1 MLGYHAGQL
10 CILLHQQLD
19 TGYSVM
25 CNNILHLPMIAMITT
40 TATDTPAATAPVLE
54 DPSLPPT
61 SPLVVMLLLGVMVG
75 GIIVEVIV
83 IAEVVVL
90 ASC

>member
-1 MLGYHAGQL
+1 
-10 CILLHQQLD
+10 
-19 TGYSVM
+19 M

-40 TATDTPAATAPVLE
+40 TATDTPAAIAPVLE

-75 GIIVEVIV
+75 GI
-83 IAEVVVL
+83 AEVAVL

>member
-1 MLGYHAGQL
+1 
-10 CILLHQQLD
+10 
-19 TGYSVM
+19 M

-40 TATDTPAATAPVLE
+40 TPTDTPAATAPVFE

-61 SPLVVMLLLGVMVG
+61 SPVVVMLLLGVMVG
-75 GIIVEVIV
+75 GIVVEVTV
-83 IAEVVVL
+83 VAEVVVL

>member
-1 MLGYHAGQL
+1 
-10 CILLHQQLD
+10 
-19 TGYSVM
+19 
-25 CNNILHLPMIAMITT
+25 MIPMITT

-75 GIIVEVIV
+75 GI
-83 IAEVVVL
+83 AEVVVL

>member
-1 MLGYHAGQL
+1 
-10 CILLHQQLD
+10 
-19 TGYSVM
+19 
-25 CNNILHLPMIAMITT
+25 MIPMITT
-40 TATDTPAATAPVLE
+40 TATDTPAAIAPVLE

-75 GIIVEVIV
+75 GI
-83 IAEVVVL
+83 AEVVVL